1 MKVILLLFEARNYRL
16 FQQFQVE
23 LAYHYPVFVVS
34 TTYPKSSYLLA
45 TALNPASA
53 TFES

>member
-1 MKVILLLFEARNYRL
+1 M

-53 TFES
+53 AFES